1 MLVKENSDRVLV
13 TYLML
18 IFFKVYIIEG
28 IHRENMRAYVG
39 SETLVIFLRKSVK
52 VVRP

>member
-1 MLVKENSDRVLV
+1 MLVKENSDSVSN
-13 TYLML
+13 
-18 IFFKVYIIEG
+18 IFDADIFKVYIIEG
-28 IHRENMRAYVG
+28 IHVENMRAYIG